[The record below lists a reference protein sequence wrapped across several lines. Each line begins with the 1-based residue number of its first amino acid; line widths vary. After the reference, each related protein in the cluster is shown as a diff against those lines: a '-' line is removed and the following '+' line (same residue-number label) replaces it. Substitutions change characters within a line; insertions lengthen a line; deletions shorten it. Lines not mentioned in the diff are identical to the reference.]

1 VERDLRADRYGS
13 VAASKPP
20 LRKRLAPYGL
30 ISPTALW
37 LGLFFVIPLVAMVSL
52 ATQTGSVDE
61 GFKQTFNIG
70 IFGEALSHYDKFFIR
85 SLEYGGL
92 ATLICFVVS
101 FPLAYWIA
109 FYGGHR
115 KNTYLL
121 LLLLPFFVSFVIRTV
136 AWQFLLSD
144 DGIVVGTLKN
154 LGLVSQDFHI
164 LATSTAVIAGIAY
177 NYLPFMALPL
187 YVALE
192 AIDRSV
198 VAAAGDLYASRPQ
211 TFLKVVLPL
220 SLPGVFAGVLLTFV
234 PAVGDYVNAS
244 ILGGTGNTMIGNI
257 IQQKYLTDFD
267 YPMASALSTILMIG
281 MVVGIFIYAKVL
293 GTRSIEEYV

>member
-1 VERDLRADRYGS
+1 
-13 VAASKPP
+13 
-20 LRKRLAPYGL
+20 
-30 ISPTALW
+30 
-37 LGLFFVIPLVAMVSL
+37 VAMVSL

-144 DGIVVGTLKN
+144 DGIVVGTLKH
-154 LGLVSQDFHI
+154 LGLVSQDYHI

-244 ILGGTGNTMIGNI
+244 ILGGTQNTMIGNI

-267 YPMASALSTILMIG
+267 YPMASALSTILMVG